1 MEPHKMAEKGS
12 EKAPGAFSLLGTA
25 STMGLHMVSG
35 PVVGGGLGWLIDHWL
50 GSWPIASAIGLVL
63 GLIAGFRNV
72 WADARYLERSNAA
85 LDEERKKREEAAQS
99 AGKEVLG
106 GVKKGKKSVE
116 VPIVPV
122 VHKAVGQEEGPQERT
137 FEAGPDYAGSS
148 SVASILAG
156 TVAPKERDLEEL
168 DETEEAI
175 RRFLEEDGRKNE
187 GGTGSGQA
195 GKGAV

>member
-1 MEPHKMAEKGS
+1 MAEKGS

-50 GSWPIASAIGLVL
+50 DSWPIASAIGLLL

-72 WADARYLERSNAA
+72 WVDARYLAHSTAVI
-85 LDEERKKREEAAQS
+85 DEERRKQEEAAQN
-99 AGKEVLG
+99 AGEKARE
-106 GVKKGKKSVE
+106 GVKKDKKSVE
-116 VPIVPV
+116 VPIVPA
-122 VHKAVGQEEGPQERT
+122 VHKAMRREGGAQERPL
-137 FEAGPDYAGSS
+137 EEDSYPAGST

-156 TVAPKERDLEEL
+156 TAAPEESGLEEL

-175 RRFLEEDGRKNE
+175 RRILEGDSRKSE
-187 GGTGSGQA
+187 AGTGSEQA

>member
-1 MEPHKMAEKGS
+1 MAEKGS

-50 GSWPIASAIGLVL
+50 DSWPIASAIGLLL

-72 WADARYLERSNAA
+72 WADARYLAHSNAVI
-85 LDEERKKREEAAQS
+85 DEERRKQEEAAQNTGEK
-99 AGKEVLG
+99 ARE
-106 GVKKGKKSVE
+106 GVKKDKKSVE
-116 VPIVPV
+116 VPIVPA
-122 VHKAVGQEEGPQERT
+122 VHKEMWQESRAQERP
-137 FEAGPDYAGSS
+137 FEEDSYPAGSS

-156 TVAPKERDLEEL
+156 TAAPEESGLEEL

-175 RRFLEEDGRKNE
+175 RRILEGDSRKSE
-187 GGTGSGQA
+187 VGTGSEQA